1 MSQHS
6 GNISITSHGVTLIED
21 EVSITKELGNLSENL
36 GKKIPKNLIQEC
48 DDKYES
54 TGIPHII
61 MDASDNYKIRNP
73 FYKEEKRNLSL
84 DYILNEFEFEVV
96 SWHKLMEMPSR
107 DTFYD
112 SVTKHTDLFERHKKV
127 LTFLNELDFF
137 ITDLLESGLSQQE
150 ILFNSF
156 NREISYTSEYLR
168 NSIIRVKPNLL
179 IQMSISPNKNDSL
192 EINKRYC
199 FFYDPKRI
207 YELLIE
213 NSDSENSRNLKIKQ
227 ILK

>member
-6 GNISITSHGVTLIED
+6 GNISITSQGVKLIED

-36 GKKIPKNLIQEC
+36 GKKIPKSLIQEC

-61 MDASDNYKIRNP
+61 LDASDNYKIKNP
-73 FYKEEKRNLSL
+73 YYKEEKREVSL
-84 DYILNEFEFEVV
+84 DYLLDNKFEVV
-96 SWHKLMEMPSR
+96 SWYDLMEMPSR

-127 LTFLNELDFF
+127 LTFLNGLDFF

-150 ILFNSF
+150 LLFNSF
-156 NREISYTSEYLR
+156 NKEISYTSEYLK

-179 IQMSISPNKNDSL
+179 IEMSISPNKNDSV

-213 NSDSENSRNLKIKQ
+213 NSDSENSRNLKLKQ
-227 ILK
+227 IL